1 MEELAHK
8 ILIVDDEVN
17 IQALVSDA
25 LTTPKRV
32 IFTAGTMAEACQVM
46 DSQKIDVVVLD
57 RMLPDGD
64 GLEFCARLRR
74 NPVLKSIPVLLL
86 SARADVG
93 DKVLGLK
100 LGADDYLAKP
110 CDMTELSARIE
121 ALLRRSE
128 ELNRY
133 RTRLNS

>member
-1 MEELAHK
+1 MEELTHK
-8 ILIVDDEVN
+8 ILIVDDEVS

-25 LTTPKRV
+25 LATAKRV

-46 DSQKIDVVVLD
+46 DRQKIDVVVLD

-64 GLEFCARLRR
+64 GLEFCAKLRR
-74 NPVLKSIPVLLL
+74 NPVHKAIPVLLL
-86 SARADVG
+86 SARADVD

-110 CDMTELSARIE
+110 CDMAELNARIE
-121 ALLRRSE
+121 ALLRRTE

-133 RTRLNS
+133 RTRLC

>member
-1 MEELAHK
+1 MEELSHK
-8 ILIVDDEVN
+8 ILVVEDEVN
-17 IQALVSDA
+17 IQSLISEALA
-25 LTTPKRV
+25 TGKRKV
-32 IFTAGTMAEACQVM
+32 FTAGTLAEACLVV
-46 DSQKIDVVVLD
+46 DKNKIDVVVLD

-64 GLEFCARLRR
+64 GLEFCAKIRR
-74 NPVLKSIPVLLL
+74 DPVHKAIPILLL
-86 SARADVG
+86 SARGEAS

-110 CDMTELSARIE
+110 CDLNELRARIE

-133 RTRLNS
+133 RTRLS